1 MPQPLTTG
9 WIQVATS
16 GATIDGRTIDAQDLR
31 DMAETYST
39 ATYTAV
45 IRFEHIR
52 YFGNFGTVEALKA
65 EDLDSGK
72 VGLFAQLRP
81 NARLL
86 ELNKE
91 GQALFTSVEITPDYD
106 GSGKAYMNALA
117 VTDEPASLGTERLHF
132 SRRKANPDNYFAAPM
147 SLPDLAECLAEDDA
161 ESAALSFFTRLMHA
175 VQGKAPESPATPKEE
190 TTPMDPKTAQA
201 FTAAVEKLD
210 TVATSLAASA
220 ATFAAKPAAPAPAAS
235 VPAEP
240 ATVEGEQAP
249 AVTAEQFAALQQGL
263 EGLTTMF
270 NTALNQ
276 GQGKDVPATT
286 GAVDADQEVV
296 Y

>member
-1 MPQPLTTG
+1 MSQPLTTG

-65 EDLDSGK
+65 EDLDNGK

-161 ESAALSFFTRLMHA
+161 ESAGRAFFASLGRLLP
-175 VQGKAPESPATPKEE
+175 GFNKSPATPQDES
-190 TTPMDPKTAQA
+190 TPMDPKTAQA
-201 FTAAVEKLD
+201 FTAAVDKLD
-210 TVATSLAASA
+210 TVATSLATSA
-220 ATFAAKPAAPAPAAS
+220 ATFAAKPAAPAAAAPA
-235 VPAEP
+235 VEP
-240 ATVEGEQAP
+240 AKVEGEQVP
-249 AVTAEQFAALQQGL
+249 GVTAEQFAKLQ
-263 EGLTTMF
+263 EGFDSLTKMF

-276 GQGKDVPATT
+276 GQGKDVPVTT
-286 GAVDADQEVV
+286 GAVDADKEVV